1 MGGGATWRRQTLFGK
16 YKVRVS
22 FTVVVFLQINC
33 FRGSP
38 VAIYSVR
45 VSGIPVPGINEVLLP
60 AVNYLNPHIAQH
72 LLHGDNAS
80 DTDVNLSL
88 LRQICIRL
96 GHVVIAHPELIV
108 MQEGKNLPT
117 AAAMRRLAMLCGPFH
132 PILAAVQNN
141 RILDA
146 GDTPANNV
154 AGKEARPGRAQPAP
168 LTISANFSKVVL

>member
-1 MGGGATWRRQTLFGK
+1 M
-16 YKVRVS
+16 
-22 FTVVVFLQINC
+22 
-33 FRGSP
+33 
-38 VAIYSVR
+38 AIYSVR

-72 LLHGDNAS
+72 LLHGDSANEA
-80 DTDVNLSL
+80 DDNLSL

-96 GHVVIAHPELIV
+96 GHVVISHPELIV

-117 AAAMRRLAMLCGPFH
+117 AAAMRRLSMLCGPFH

-141 RILDA
+141 RILDV

-154 AGKEARPGRAQPAP
+154 AGKEARSGRSQPAP
-168 LTISANFSKVVL
+168 LTISANFSKVVSRVISRAKICMHTPHPRGKTAHRP